1 MPSAAERPSTSSHSC
16 SLRVRRATDSG
27 GWAATEAARARADS
41 SVAAAGATRLIR
53 LRRRASSGPTVREVS
68 SRYLAAARP
77 QRVTRRAGPTGIP
90 RAAPGKRIRRLAP
103 PTLMSQAIE
112 ISAPPPTTSPWQ
124 GGAGG
129 VGGGG
134 GGGGV

>member
-1 MPSAAERPSTSSHSC
+1 MSSHSC
-16 SLRVRRATDSG
+16 SIRFSRATDSG
-27 GWAATEAARARADS
+27 GWAATEAAIASADS

-53 LRRRASSGPTVREVS
+53 PRRSASSGPTVREVS

-90 RAAPGKRIRRLAP
+90 SAAPGKRMRRLAP
-103 PTLMSQAIE
+103 PTRRSQAIE

-124 GGAGG
+124 AAT
-129 VGGGG
+129 VGLGKATI
-134 GGGGV
+134 VS